1 MKEGSKMTEAKQKST
16 SRGRKTMKK
25 EVEVKPDPNQLDL
38 LTNQT
43 VAEMEQQAEPVEIG
57 EAKPDKK
64 VKEEPKKGAKRGRKA
79 ANEQVELV
87 ADNRQVIK
95 AELKDIT
102 MEEVRETVKRFKRG
116 SKQHS
121 FTLDLRNLQVLN
133 QLADENG
140 LDKST
145 VLDLAINRFI
155 QTDVKQFPFWALTE
169 VELDKRVTFVVSETA
184 KNELTLYAKNTRQNA
199 QHIVNLA
206 LQSLRDEM
214 RSERR

>member
-1 MKEGSKMTEAKQKST
+1 MTENKTRTTNRGSKTK
-16 SRGRKTMKK
+16 KK
-25 EVEVKPDPNQLDL
+25 EAEVKPDPKQLDL
-38 LTNQT
+38 LEGKTVEELEAEAIQQT
-43 VAEMEQQAEPVEIG
+43 EPVE
-57 EAKPDKK
+57 EVKK
-64 VKEEPKKGAKRGRKA
+64 EPKKGAKRGRKA

-169 VELDKRVTFVVSETA
+169 VELDKRVTFVISNTA
-184 KNELTLYAKNTRQNA
+184 KSELSLYAKKTRQNA

-214 RSERR
+214 RSERK